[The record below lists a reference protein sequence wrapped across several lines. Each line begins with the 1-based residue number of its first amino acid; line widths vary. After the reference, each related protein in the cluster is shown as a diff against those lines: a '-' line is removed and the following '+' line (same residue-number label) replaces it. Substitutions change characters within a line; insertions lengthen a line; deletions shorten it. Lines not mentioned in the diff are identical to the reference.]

1 MSKQYNIEMSGF
13 QPVFDSYIDEIRAHG
28 YYFKHKATG
37 AELFF
42 IDADDDNK
50 VFSVGFSTVPTDDTG
65 VAHIVEHCVL
75 CGSEKYPLKELFMTL
90 HKSSMNTFLN
100 AMTFP
105 DKTIYPVASQN
116 DQDFMNLID
125 VYMDS
130 VFHPTMYRDE
140 LFFRQ
145 EGHGFD
151 FETGE
156 EGIPSGVVYNEM
168 KGAMAS
174 PDEMLSQKAATA
186 LFTNTYQYNSG
197 GDPEAVLDLKYEDFL
212 AFHKKH
218 YHPSNARFF
227 LYGNAQVER
236 ILAYLDQCIA
246 PFGKA
251 NAVAE
256 PTHEAYHGEPK
267 YVAGTYSSEDKTAVA
282 TMQFVLGDSYD
293 VETGMAAEI
302 LTSYL
307 FTQDT
312 SPFRKALIESGFC
325 TDLYGSANTYT
336 ASSSASLTLFGL
348 KEFDPK
354 KVEARVFEEL
364 RKVDGAQLTK
374 SLRATLNIVAF
385 KLREADSG
393 NGPRGMMPMFNL
405 LLHVKEMKDPFDR
418 LRFEK
423 YIAAMEQ
430 MIAFGEHLK
439 LIDRF
444 FLNNNHRATVVLTP
458 ESEAERREKEAN
470 APDKSKNPRWD
481 VLSAEERKREREW
494 YERLRAQQ
502 EAPDPEEALAAL
514 PKIRLSDIA
523 KMKDYKDIEV
533 KEFEVGGKPCKYLF
547 QKLDTGI
554 MYLVL
559 HFPVSFDSSEELALF
574 ATAVAMLGKTDTER
588 FSAAELGDEIM
599 LHSGGIKFGM
609 KFQNKKSYLTVGM
622 KTLPEKLGKNLE
634 LVEEVL
640 LRTKIADAK
649 RLAEVLSEGYTRMQ
663 QDLIGSGNEF
673 AAEAILAGSDID
685 ARNTYYSTGIGY
697 FQWMKSAMKEVE
709 EKGGDAL
716 AEKASKLLK
725 KFVYQHHL
733 TAALGGDEKAETVLK
748 ETLPAWMETLP
759 KSEAKSCPYSG
770 GAARWSASD
779 ADMLCDKS
787 SAFVIPA
794 DIQFVALGGSTH
806 PLGGTFYVLSALL
819 RTEYLWP
826 EVRMKGGA
834 YGANIT
840 FDRKGHFVFHSY
852 RDPNLVRTID
862 AFKAAPAFVKNNLQ
876 TLETSILSAI
886 RGFDKPM
893 SPSKQFKDALER
905 YLSGISAADLQRER
919 TEILETNEETIGK
932 AADTVAQILENGRC
946 YVVGSEKEIM
956 AVKER
961 FERIEKM

>member
-13 QPVFDSYIDEIRAHG
+13 QPISDSYIEEIRAHG
-28 YYFKHKATG
+28 YYYRHRATG

-42 IDADDDNK
+42 IDSDDDNK

-151 FETGE
+151 FETGD

-218 YHPSNARFF
+218 YHPSNARFY
-227 LYGNAQVER
+227 LYGKAEVER
-236 ILAYLDQCIA
+236 ILAFLDQCIS

-251 NAVAE
+251 EVVAE
-256 PTHEAYHGEPK
+256 PTHEAYEGEPK
-267 YVAGTYSSEDKTAVA
+267 YVVDTYPSEEKTAVA

-293 VETGMAAEI
+293 VETCTASEI

-325 TDLYGSANTYT
+325 TDLYGNAGSYT
-336 ASSSASLTLFGL
+336 ASANATLTLFGL

-354 KVEARVFEEL
+354 KIEARVFEEL
-364 RKVDGAQLTK
+364 RKIDDAQLTK

-393 NGPRGMMPMFNL
+393 NGPRGMWPMFNL
-405 LLHVKEMKDPFDR
+405 LLHVKEMKDPFAR
-418 LRFEK
+418 LRFET
-423 YIAAMEQ
+423 YITAIEK
-430 MIAFGEHLK
+430 MIDSGEHLK
-439 LIDRF
+439 LVERF
-444 FLNNNHRATVVLTP
+444 FLGNHHRVTVVLTP
-458 ESEAERREKEAN
+458 ESEAERREKEAKAAN
-470 APDKSKNPRWD
+470 QSKNPRWE
-481 VLSAEERKREREW
+481 VLSADERKRERER
-494 YERLRAQQ
+494 YDRLRAQQ
-502 EAPDPEEALAAL
+502 ESPDPEEALAAL
-514 PKIRLSDIA
+514 PKIQLSDIA
-523 KMKDYKDIEV
+523 KTKDYKDIEV
-533 KEFEVGGKPCKYLF
+533 KEFEVGGKLHKYLF

-554 MYLVL
+554 MYLIL
-559 HFPVSFDSSEELALF
+559 HFPVSFDSSDELALF
-574 ATAVAMLGKTDTER
+574 STAVAMLGKTDTEN
-588 FSAAELGDEIM
+588 FSAADLGDEIM

-609 KFQNKKSYLTVGM
+609 KFQDKKSYLTVGI

-634 LVEEVL
+634 IAAEIL
-640 LRTKIADAK
+640 LRTKVADAK
-649 RLAEVLSEGYTRMQ
+649 RLGEILSEGYTRMQ
-663 QDLIGSGNEF
+663 QDLIGSGNAF
-673 AAEAILAGSDID
+673 AAEGILAGSDID
-685 ARNTYYSTGIGY
+685 VRNTYYSTGIGY
-697 FQWMKSAMKEVE
+697 FQWVKNAMKEVE
-709 EKGGDAL
+709 AQGGGAL
-716 AEKASKLLK
+716 ADRAAKLLA
-725 KFVYQHHL
+725 KFVFQHHVL
-733 TAALGGDEKAETVLK
+733 AALGGDDKAETVLR
-748 ETLPAWMETLP
+748 ETLPAWIGALP

-770 GAARWSASD
+770 GAPRWSASE
-779 ADMLCDKS
+779 ADMLNEKS
-787 SAFVIPA
+787 TAFVIPA

-806 PLGGTFYVLSALL
+806 PLGGEFRVLSALL
-819 RTEYLWP
+819 STEYLWP

-840 FDRKGHFVFHSY
+840 FDRRGHFVFHSY

-862 AFKAAPAFVKNNLQ
+862 AFRAAPAFVKNNTQ
-876 TLETSILSAI
+876 ALETSILSAI
-886 RGFDKPM
+886 RSFDKPM
-893 SPSKQFKDALER
+893 SPSKQFKDALDR
-905 YLSGISAADLQRER
+905 YMTRISAADMQRER
-919 TEILETNEETIGK
+919 TEILETNEQTIGK

-946 YVVGSEKEIM
+946 FVVGSEKEIM
-956 AVKER
+956 AVKDR
-961 FERIEKM
+961 FEKIEKM